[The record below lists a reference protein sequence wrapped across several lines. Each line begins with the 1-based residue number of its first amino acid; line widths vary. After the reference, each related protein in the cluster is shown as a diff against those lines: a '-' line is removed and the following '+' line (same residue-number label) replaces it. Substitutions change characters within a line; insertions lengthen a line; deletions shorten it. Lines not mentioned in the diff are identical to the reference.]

1 MSDAPPAWADT
12 WLRLLLPVRD
22 RDTVS
27 GDLMEEYRENVR
39 PGRSPMAANTWY
51 VGQVARFAW
60 RQGLWALA
68 LAALFEARTAFDW
81 FVPTTNFSPRS
92 EVTTLMTVAT
102 LLVIGASSTM
112 RTRSFKAGVVST
124 ATALIGSALIC
135 SVVTTFIHW
144 YWHSPELNA
153 AIDGSGGLSEAYS
166 LPIVLIVP
174 GTLIGAIGA
183 FVSSLSHRQRR
194 HRLNTD

>member
-1 MSDAPPAWADT
+1 MAPAPPAWADT

-81 FVPTTNFSPRS
+81 FVPTTNFAPRS
-92 EVTTLMTVAT
+92 EMTTLVTIAT

-135 SVVTTFIHW
+135 SIVTTFMYW
-144 YWHSPELNA
+144 YWRSPELIA
-153 AIDGSGGLSEAYS
+153 AINGSGGLAEVFA
-166 LPIVLIVP
+166 LPVMLTVP
-174 GTLIGAIGA
+174 GTAIGA
-183 FVSSLSHRQRR
+183 VGAGVASIRR
-194 HRLNTD
+194 RSYVERP

>member
-68 LAALFEARTAFDW
+68 LAALFKARTAFDW
-81 FVPTTNFSPRS
+81 FVPTTDFAPRS
-92 EVTTLMTVAT
+92 EVTTLVTIAT

-112 RTRSFKAGVVST
+112 RTRSFKAGVAST
-124 ATALIGSALIC
+124 ATALVGSA
-135 SVVTTFIHW
+135 VTCTAVTAFM
-144 YWHSPELNA
+144 YWNWRSPELIASIN
-153 AIDGSGGLSEAYS
+153 GSGGLNEVFS
-166 LPIVLIVP
+166 LPIMLIVP
-174 GTLIGAIGA
+174 GTAIGA
-183 FVSSLSHRQRR
+183 LGASVASMSHKQKRS
-194 HRLNTD
+194 TD